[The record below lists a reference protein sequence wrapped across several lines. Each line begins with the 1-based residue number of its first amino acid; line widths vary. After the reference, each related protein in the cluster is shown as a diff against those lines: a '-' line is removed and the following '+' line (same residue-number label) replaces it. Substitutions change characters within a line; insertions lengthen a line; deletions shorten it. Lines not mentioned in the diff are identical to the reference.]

1 MRNIIHI
8 CFLVL
13 TFCSYAQVNQLDSL
27 GRKQGVW
34 TKNWKGTNQIQY
46 RGEFIGGVP
55 VGQFRYYYPSG
66 EVRSIIEHVNQRAA
80 FVTFYFKNKEVMSEG
95 FYLDQLRDS
104 LWLNYDRNGLTLSA
118 ENFKKGKLNGKR
130 VVFYLRNQIER
141 GELKILSETFYKDSI
156 KDGPFYSFFSSEKL
170 KAQGQY
176 KLDVKDGIW
185 KSYSSDGYLSSLSRY
200 KKGKLHGWSEFYDA
214 EGNLTG
220 RVLYQNGERLNEKRT
235 KSVLESLRR
244 AGLDP
249 ND

>member
-1 MRNIIHI
+1 M
-8 CFLVL
+8 
-13 TFCSYAQVNQLDSL
+13 
-27 GRKQGVW
+27 
-34 TKNWKGTNQIQY
+34 
-46 RGEFIGGVP
+46 
-55 VGQFRYYYPSG
+55 
-66 EVRSIIEHVNQRAA
+66 
-80 FVTFYFKNKEVMSEG
+80 
-95 FYLDQLRDS
+95 
-104 LWLNYDRNGLTLSA
+104 SA

-170 KAQGQY
+170 KEQGQY

-185 KSYSSDGYLSSLSRY
+185 KSYSSDGYLSSLYRY

-220 RVLYQNGERLNEKRT
+220 RVLYQNGERLNEKRA

>member
-27 GRKQGVW
+27 GLKQGIW

-66 EVRSIIEHVNQRAA
+66 EVRSIIEHVNQRVA

-170 KAQGQY
+170 KEQGQY

-185 KSYSSDGYLSSLSRY
+185 KRYSSDGYLSSLSRY

>member
-220 RVLYQNGERLNEKRT
+220 RVLYQNGERLNEKRA

>member
-27 GRKQGVW
+27 GRKQGIW

-170 KAQGQY
+170 KEQGQY

-185 KSYSSDGYLSSLSRY
+185 KSYSSDGYLRSLYRY

-220 RVLYQNGERLNEKRT
+220 RVLYQNGERLNEKRA

>member
-1 MRNIIHI
+1 MRNIIHL

-27 GRKQGVW
+27 GRKQGIW
-34 TKNWKGTNQIQY
+34 TKNWKGTNKIQY

-170 KAQGQY
+170 KEQGQY

-220 RVLYQNGERLNEKRT
+220 RILYQNGERLNEKRT
-235 KSVLESLRR
+235 KSVLESLQRL
-244 AGLDP
+244 GLDP

>member
-8 CFLVL
+8 CFLVF

-34 TKNWKGTNQIQY
+34 TKNWKGTNKIQY

-170 KAQGQY
+170 KEQGQY

-220 RVLYQNGERLNEKRT
+220 RVLYQNGERLNEKRA